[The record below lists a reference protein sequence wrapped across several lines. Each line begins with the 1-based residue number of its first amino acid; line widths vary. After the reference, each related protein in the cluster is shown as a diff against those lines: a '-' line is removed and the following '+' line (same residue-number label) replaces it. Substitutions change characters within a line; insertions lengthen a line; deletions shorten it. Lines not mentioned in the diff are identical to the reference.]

1 MFESNTSTRHIYI
14 KHKVVVE
21 NTYLKKSNSL
31 YSWDSTVINQ
41 LKGINRQRMENW
53 CPPVFSK
60 GIQILFPNSVQ
71 SFLHAFNKFNPP
83 GMACPGGEDPLGFV
97 HQIGSNC

>member
-41 LKGINRQRMENW
+41 LKGINRQRMEN
-53 CPPVFSK
+53 
-60 GIQILFPNSVQ
+60 
-71 SFLHAFNKFNPP
+71 
-83 GMACPGGEDPLGFV
+83 
-97 HQIGSNC
+97 